1 MIPGFLRFAKKHL
14 ALLVVVLAASFIIP
28 WDETFAVAERQ
39 DNHQP
44 NTKVRVIAES
54 DEKASSA
61 VERGCEVVRETR
73 GLKALICAQEIASSL
88 GLKEDIR
95 IFKADTK
102 ANKQVGAN
110 VVQSSGD
117 TGQGRKIVIID
128 TGYNYHHPELS
139 SSYLG
144 GKDFVNGDN
153 DPMDDNGHGS
163 HVAGL
168 VTGDGAK
175 WRAKGVAPAAS
186 IISAKILDGS
196 GSGFFSDLVAAVYW
210 AVDGPDSIAGT
221 ADDFKAD
228 AINLSIGTE
237 PPYLYKNYCDSEM
250 PSLTSAIKYAVGRGT
265 IVVVAAG
272 NYGTS
277 GVSIPGCISHS
288 FTVGAVNPYDK
299 VASFS
304 GRGKGVDISAPGTSL
319 VSAYTG
325 SDYATMSGT
334 SMSAPVVSGVVALIK
349 HEHPWYTPAKIQQ
362 RIINTA
368 LDLGVEGFDWSYGHG
383 RVVAPAA
390 VN

>member
-1 MIPGFLRFAKKHL
+1 MIVRSLKAAKKLL
-14 ALLVVVLAASFIIP
+14 ALLVVSLAASLAVP
-28 WDETFAVAERQ
+28 WDQASAAGERNGN
-39 DNHQP
+39 DRP
-44 NTKVRVIAES
+44 DARVRVIAES
-54 DEKASSA
+54 ADKVTMG
-61 VERGCEVVRETR
+61 VERGCEIVRETK
-73 GLKALICAQEIASSL
+73 GLKALMCAEEVASSL
-88 GLKEDIR
+88 GLQQDIR
-95 IFKADTK
+95 IYKADTK
-102 ANKQVGAN
+102 ANSHVGAN
-110 VVQSSGD
+110 VVQNSGD

-128 TGYNYHHPELS
+128 TGYNHNHPELS

-144 GKDFVNGDN
+144 GKDFVNDDN

-175 WRAKGVAPAAS
+175 WRAKGVAPAAG
-186 IISAKILDGS
+186 IISGKVLDGS
-196 GSGFFSDLVAAVYW
+196 GSGFFSDLVAALYW
-210 AVDGPDSIAGT
+210 AVDGPDGVSGT

-228 AINLSIGTE
+228 AINLSMGTE
-237 PPYLYKNYCDSEM
+237 PPFVYKYYCDSEM
-250 PSLTSAIKYAVGRGT
+250 PALASAIKYAVDKGT

-319 VSAYTG
+319 VSASTG

-334 SMSAPVVSGVVALIK
+334 SMSTPVVSGIVALIK

-362 RIINTA
+362 RIVSTA